1 VVLVDTNINGGETML
16 EVKIP
21 SEIQDYKS
29 KVIFGLS
36 LRQLIAV
43 AGAMITAIPVGVI
56 GHGRI
61 SSDILPWIIIIMTA
75 PWVGYGFFK
84 FQGLKFEEY
93 ARSWLQFTFL
103 PQKRVYEDTDSTLQ
117 DLHVELLEELIIQQ
131 RIDAGEYEETETED
145 IQV

>member
-1 VVLVDTNINGGETML
+1 ML

-61 SSDILPWIIIIMTA
+61 SSDILPWIIMLMTA

-117 DLHVELLEELIIQQ
+117 ELHVELLEKMIIQQ
-131 RIDAGEYEETETED
+131 RIDTGEYEETEMNDTVIINTEK
-145 IQV
+145 